1 MNISSLVV
9 NLIDKNGL
17 NLAIE
22 NLNKIEN
29 CEVIAHQNSQI
40 VVVLECKSFDEQI
53 KTFKKIESLENVKEA
68 CVVYSYEDSD
78 LSLKQDFIDEV
89 LNKELKAGVI
99 KYSGNVKV

>member
-17 NLAIE
+17 NLTIE
-22 NLNKIEN
+22 NLNKIKN

-40 VVVLECKSFDEQI
+40 VVVFECESFDEQI

-78 LSLKQDFIDEV
+78 ISLKQDFIDEV
-89 LNKELKAGVI
+89 LNKELKAGAI